1 MTYKQASEIDTSKLT
16 PGEAGAFFI
25 MASHDYMLY
34 VADLMTKYG
43 GSFVVALAECYRRAD
58 GGNKTILL
66 STFTNYFL
74 EYTPDKWKGKEV

>member
-1 MTYKQASEIDTSKLT
+1 MNYKQASEIDTSKMKPEEVAILM
-16 PGEAGAFFI
+16 I
-25 MASHDYMLY
+25 MAPHDYMLF

-58 GGNKTILL
+58 SGNKTILL
-66 STFTNYFL
+66 STFINYFL